1 MDMYG
6 VLMSVEALPP
16 TWVDSIVDKGITAIL
31 LVIFVGYFLRRSRND
46 DNKVKEAYETSQK
59 NMEEQNKAVRE
70 REDYLLAESAKREEI
85 IRTEA
90 ERREKLIR
98 SEAEKRESILM
109 ASQDRMLDTLD
120 NIASSLN
127 NVERSVAKQDQ
138 RLDAIEQEIR
148 NGSIKGNGG

>member
-1 MDMYG
+1 MYG
-6 VLMSVEALPP
+6 ILMDAQMLPIGWMDSVA
-16 TWVDSIVDKGITAIL
+16 DKGITAIL
-31 LVIFVGYFLRRSRND
+31 LAIFVGYFIRRSRND

-70 REDYLLAESAKREEI
+70 REDYLLAESAKREEV

-98 SEAEKRESILM
+98 AEAEKRESILM

-120 NIASSLN
+120 NIAASLN
-127 NVERSVAKQDQ
+127 NVERSVARQDR

-148 NGSIKGNGG
+148 NGSIKGSGN